1 MSIYIIAEA
10 GVNHNGD
17 PLLARKLVDV
27 AADAG
32 ADAVKFQTFRAEAVA
47 VRTAPKADYQMA
59 TTEDDETQ
67 YDMLRRL
74 ELPPEAHHELMA
86 NCTSRGI
93 DFLSSPF
100 DRQSLSFLADDLGLS
115 IIKIPSGDITNGP
128 LLLAAGRTGRKLI
141 VSTGMSTM
149 DDVQTAL
156 GVLAFG
162 FVSPR
167 DAAPGRAAFIAA
179 YQSKRGQQ
187 ALQKKVTLL
196 HCTSEYPAPLNEIN
210 LRAMATMMNAF
221 GLPVGL
227 SDHSDGI
234 AVPIAA
240 AALGATVIE
249 KHFTTDRNLPGPDH
263 KASLEPANLAAMV
276 AGIRSV
282 EKALGTGIKA
292 PTPSEASTARV
303 ARRSLAVV
311 VSIKAGQAFDEI
323 NLDALRP
330 GTGVTP
336 MAYWEWLGRKAH
348 TDLPAGV
355 LIPE

>member
-1 MSIYIIAEA
+1 M
-10 GVNHNGD
+10 
-17 PLLARKLVDV
+17 R
-27 AADAG
+27 
-32 ADAVKFQTFRAEAVA
+32 
-47 VRTAPKADYQMA
+47 
-59 TTEDDETQ
+59 
-67 YDMLRRL
+67 
-74 ELPPEAHHELMA
+74 ELF
-86 NCTSRGI
+86 NC
-93 DFLSSPF
+93 
-100 DRQSLSFLADDLGLS
+100 
-115 IIKIPSGDITNGP
+115 
-128 LLLAAGRTGRKLI
+128 
-141 VSTGMSTM
+141 
-149 DDVQTAL
+149 
-156 GVLAFG
+156 
-162 FVSPR
+162 
-167 DAAPGRAAFIAA
+167 
-179 YQSKRGQQ
+179 
-187 ALQKKVTLL
+187 
-196 HCTSEYPAPLNEIN
+196 E
-210 LRAMATMMNAF
+210 
-221 GLPVGL
+221 VGL
-227 SDHSDGI
+227 SDHTMSVGA
-234 AVPIAA
+234 AVAA
-240 AALGATVIE
+240 VAHGATVIE